1 MWWKRWYFW
10 WIVARKVPH
19 MFRNKKNLLRY
30 VCQERR
36 YSRWDRNLL
45 EARQGDH
52 CRHACRM
59 LSHSRDDQQR
69 KWCAFFAQILN
80 IWIQELICNAKICM
94 IKKKEKGFVT
104 LCRYKWVRPAHKHQ
118 LPHMSETWCGM
129 KTQITFYTSLL
140 GKCPI
145 SSEMW
150 KNSEDFY
157 SRRGAIR
164 SATHASF
171 TNVRCPLPESVLF
184 VIGKRATSNNVFHA
198 LFLLK
203 S

>member
-1 MWWKRWYFW
+1 MFARREDIRGGTQTSCSSARCPLPACVSHVITFARWSTTQ
-10 WIVARKVPH
+10 V
-19 MFRNKKNLLRY
+19 M
-30 VCQERR
+30 C
-36 YSRWDRNLL
+36 
-45 EARQGDH
+45 
-52 CRHACRM
+52 
-59 LSHSRDDQQR
+59 
-69 KWCAFFAQILN
+69 FFVQILN
-80 IWIQELICNAKICM
+80 IWIQEVIYNAQICM

-129 KTQITFYTSLL
+129 KTQIAFNTLLL

-171 TNVRCPLPESVLF
+171 TNVRCPLPKSVLF